1 MKTLLAMC
9 LCAGALLAQRFPDV
23 KDISQVR
30 IKLERGACRGG
41 CAEYSVELGGDG
53 SIRYDG
59 RANVAVTGKHSD
71 ALARADFAEL
81 LEQFRDAE
89 FFALKA
95 EYGGKGQSDVARVV
109 LSVTVGGV
117 TKSVADVFGAGAGI
131 HLATGRTRPC
141 AVPCPS
147 VFARHAGF
155 GSTG

>member
-1 MKTLLAMC
+1 M
-9 LCAGALLAQRFPDV
+9 AQRFPDV

-71 ALARADFAEL
+71 ALAWADFAEL

-95 EYGGKGQSDVARVV
+95 EYGGKGQSDVPRVV

-131 HLATGRTRPC
+131 HLVAGSTRPC
-141 AVPCPS
+141 PDPCPS
-147 VFARHAGF
+147 ACARHGRF
-155 GSTG
+155 GGIG